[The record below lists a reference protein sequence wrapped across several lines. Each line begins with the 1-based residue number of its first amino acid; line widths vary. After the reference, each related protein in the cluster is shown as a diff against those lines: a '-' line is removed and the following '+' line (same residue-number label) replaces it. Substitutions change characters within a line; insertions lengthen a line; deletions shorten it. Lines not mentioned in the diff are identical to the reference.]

1 MIEKYILKPP
11 PVFYLSPI
19 DKPPIIILIIY
30 MPRDRLQEWAD
41 AGTVNMPIMGQQSIA
56 IPEFFATPTKNG
68 YKLVNPMTQERNLS
82 KRGHQLSIRLIR
94 KPVEHMILMEHSTEP
109 ISLAKFSK
117 KDRAIID
124 KHFDVI
130 EQHKHKDVGDIPLS
144 KKVEVKERGRPETLP
159 ANIRINRERDDMRM
173 EDYEAPY
180 VPPKIRRV
188 ARMAP
193 PAPPALK
200 RRTTMKPQH
209 KPKPNIRMEIE
220 EFPMPEVASL
230 ASQQPKPAERQ
241 AKKTSQE
248 ITDIIADI
256 QDWADDYRD
265 GFSEAQAREL
275 TKKITA
281 IKGVLPSGWR
291 KYSPDKQLELIG
303 EVYKKNMEPKKRG
316 VKAVKEGAEWDKKR
330 AGNRA
335 SYHKKKAEKK
345 DPRDQGQE
353 EAEREVWEKVFGK
366 DRPFEKGVGKFAK
379 GKGINEMVAKL
390 GKSARSV
397 GNKLLGEKTT
407 AKIEQYGNAVAFG
420 RNDYPPK
427 VRDLLSRYGNDMITS
442 AEIRRSPVPSLISS
456 ALNAVSLGAFKKNMA
471 NAPYDSLFHLQFAF
485 TTASGKF
492 LVEKNEVINMDK
504 DPVMPPKT
512 EVKPVTPMPLISL
525 QHLMDATKAYMGDK
539 MFGYSARDNNC
550 QDFVM
555 AILNGN
561 NIGNEQ
567 DRAFT
572 KQPTSQLF
580 EGLTTLN
587 RVSNAVTNLGADINT
602 ITTGAGIDKDWEHI
616 KWGSFTKQF
625 NAYNKHHQPL
635 KDLEEF
641 AIMILKEPHKYQ
653 DKTLKRARFYK
664 NVLDKKNKISRKG
677 IMPKFAKGSKE
688 AKDYMA
694 SIRAK
699 RGKGITHHRRGS
711 ESESDSDR
719 EEGRGI
725 AEDVVKAF
733 TKKSKGGNLKDY
745 LNDKVWSK
753 IPEAYHAPIE
763 QIGRQ
768 GIKDLGF
775 GIGTP
780 RSTVM
785 RRPEGGN
792 LKDYLNDKVWSKI
805 PEAYHAPIEQIG
817 RQGIKDLGFGI
828 TIHQHHHHHHYPQG
842 EGFIDDLKNAFDPKK
857 NGVAKAFEP
866 GGSAE
871 KFGREVGHYGIP
883 ALTGALG
890 GLAGTA
896 LGGLATGGAGGEFAG
911 GVAGSALGSKAGQEI
926 NKMAGLGFKKGS
938 QEAKDHM
945 ARIRAMRRK

>member
-1 MIEKYILKPP
+1 
-11 PVFYLSPI
+11 
-19 DKPPIIILIIY
+19 
-30 MPRDRLQEWAD
+30 
-41 AGTVNMPIMGQQSIA
+41 MGQQSIA

-109 ISLAKFSK
+109 IPLAKFSK

-130 EQHKHKDVGDIPLS
+130 GQHKHKDVDDIPLS

-159 ANIRINRERDDMRM
+159 ANIRINRERDEMRM

-188 ARMAP
+188 ARIAP
-193 PAPPALK
+193 PASPALK

-209 KPKPNIRMEIE
+209 KPKPNIEMQIE
-220 EFPMPEVASL
+220 EIAPE
-230 ASQQPKPAERQ
+230 PKKRKIKVKRKLKIVEDEPEPAPEPEPEPAPEP
-241 AKKTSQE
+241 AK
-248 ITDIIADI
+248 
-256 QDWADDYRD
+256 
-265 GFSEAQAREL
+265 
-275 TKKITA
+275 
-281 IKGVLPSGWR
+281 
-291 KYSPDKQLELIG
+291 
-303 EVYKKNMEPKKRG
+303 KKRG

-345 DPRDQGQE
+345 DPRDQGQD

-366 DRPFEKGVGKFAK
+366 DRPFEKGVGEFAK

-427 VRDLLSRYGNDMITS
+427 VRELLSRYGKDMITS

-602 ITTGAGIDKDWEHI
+602 ITTGAGIEGDVLKHLVSHIADPKEKKDARD
-616 KWGSFTKQF
+616 FKQAKKLIDDI
-625 NAYNKHHQPL
+625 N
-635 KDLEEF
+635 
-641 AIMILKEPHKYQ
+641 
-653 DKTLKRARFYK
+653 
-664 NVLDKKNKISRKG
+664 KNKISGKG
-677 IMPKFAKGSKE
+677 IMPKFVKGSKE

-699 RGKGITHHRRGS
+699 RGRGID
-711 ESESDSDR
+711 SDS
-719 EEGRGI
+719 EGKGI

-733 TKKSKGGNLKDY
+733 TVKKGVK
-745 LNDKVWSK
+745 
-753 IPEAYHAPIE
+753 
-763 QIGRQ
+763 
-768 GIKDLGF
+768 
-775 GIGTP
+775 
-780 RSTVM
+780 
-785 RRPEGGN
+785 GGN

-883 ALTGALG
+883 ALTGAVG
-890 GLAGTA
+890 GLAGSA
-896 LGGLATGGAGGEFAG
+896 LGGLASAGLGSFAG

-945 ARIRAMRRK
+945 AKIRAMRRK